1 MHASFYLNCSSK
13 WLRTL
18 KAMRP
23 DNKGVSTLQD
33 LNVTLEK
40 PSIDFP
46 LFLYFFFLFFA
57 YAYPYIDDF
66 SWILRRREHTF
77 PHRWTCTRGFSLHLV
92 GGAARSRLYD
102 ASPVRGAVIR
112 GAPGTPL

>member
-1 MHASFYLNCSSK
+1 MHASFYLNYSGM

-23 DNKGVSTLQD
+23 DNKGVNTLQD

-40 PSIDFP
+40 PSTDFP
-46 LFLYFFFLFFA
+46 LFLYFFFFFFA
-57 YAYPYIDDF
+57 YAYPYTDDF
-66 SWILRRREHTF
+66 SRILGRRERTF
-77 PHRWTCTRGFSLHLV
+77 PQGRTCTRGFSPHLM
-92 GGAARSRLYD
+92 GGAAGSRLYD
-102 ASPVRGAVIR
+102 TSPVRGAAVR